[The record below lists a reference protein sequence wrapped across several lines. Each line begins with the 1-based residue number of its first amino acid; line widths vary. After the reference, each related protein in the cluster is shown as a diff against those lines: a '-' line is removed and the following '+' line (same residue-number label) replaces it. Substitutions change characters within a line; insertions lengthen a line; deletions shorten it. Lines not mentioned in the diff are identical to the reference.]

1 MANFEAFSWG
11 ISSSINHL
19 FLKSDILTYTYDICS
34 IIMFFDVFNLG
45 STAGAAPVLTT
56 DVEKWTEMK

>member
-1 MANFEAFSWG
+1 
-11 ISSSINHL
+11 
-19 FLKSDILTYTYDICS
+19 
-34 IIMFFDVFNLG
+34 MFFDVFNLG